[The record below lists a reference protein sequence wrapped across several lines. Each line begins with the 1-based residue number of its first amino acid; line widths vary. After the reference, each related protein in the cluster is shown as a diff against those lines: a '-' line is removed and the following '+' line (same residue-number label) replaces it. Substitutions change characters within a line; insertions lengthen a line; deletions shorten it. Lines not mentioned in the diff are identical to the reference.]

1 MQYLFS
7 MKKLIVITAFIIA
20 AFSSCG
26 PSEQKRQDAND
37 VYSETLGI
45 INEVNTHDSEY
56 VYCMQY
62 LLREIQSPDLKKNKK
77 KLKSITDSI
86 SLLDAACDSL
96 AIVIAEAKTKTEK
109 LNVEKPDM
117 ELTEAADSLLSKY
130 NTITQNIYQDI
141 NQKMKKIS
149 LPVKDSEYTALLRL
163 SYRADSVLN
172 AAVTNFNT
180 ESAAFYEKY
189 GLKDLKK

>member
-1 MQYLFS
+1 M
-7 MKKLIVITAFIIA
+7 
-20 AFSSCG
+20 
-26 PSEQKRQDAND
+26 
-37 VYSETLGI
+37 
-45 INEVNTHDSEY
+45 
-56 VYCMQY
+56 
-62 LLREIQSPDLKKNKK
+62 KKNKK